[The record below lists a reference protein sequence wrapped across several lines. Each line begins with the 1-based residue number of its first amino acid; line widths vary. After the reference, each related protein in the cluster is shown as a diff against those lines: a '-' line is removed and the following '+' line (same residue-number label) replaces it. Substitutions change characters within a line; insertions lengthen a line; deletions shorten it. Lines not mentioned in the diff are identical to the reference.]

1 MPQFCIDERRSH
13 HVGVP
18 LMLIG
23 AGATYAATSLAMSAS
38 ERHALAAPQRLDIA
52 CFEFL
57 AWWWIAYFG
66 RSHLDRHGVPGRFR
80 LFTLRSYLD
89 GVSSHRRG
97 LQKVTDNTRD
107 EDLLREKARSSRDV
121 QGIMIAVVVLLLT
134 LIVIMETQAAERTT
148 YHRFLHA
155 PLFAVALATIIVWI
169 LSMDIFD
176 TVLNSFQVEVTEAF
190 NLRRFFY
197 REVGPLR
204 PDGGV
209 GFAGA
214 VSYGYLG
221 HALMP
226 IFVLMVFSWFEPSV
240 VGFAT
245 AMYVVL
251 AYPYYYGYWAIQ
263 AGSEH
268 VARGDVVEKTELVQ
282 HEQWVPLSDGQ
293 AEVFPRWV
301 VNRDGDRVV
310 ASITGD
316 VRRGSNGPAP
326 HRWPIMVLGSV
337 FLAASVVA
345 VV

>member
-13 HVGVP
+13 HVGVM

-23 AGATYAATSLAMSAS
+23 AGATYAVTSLVMSAS
-38 ERHALAAPQRLDIA
+38 ERHALTAPQRLDIG

-57 AWWWIAYFG
+57 GWWWIAYFG
-66 RSHLDRHGVPGRFR
+66 RSYLDRHGTPGRFR

-97 LQKVTDNTRD
+97 MQKVTEDTRD

-134 LIVIMETQAAERTT
+134 LIVVAEPPAGERTE
-148 YHRFLHA
+148 YERFLHG
-155 PLFAVALATIIVWI
+155 PLFGVALATIIAWI

-197 REVGPLR
+197 RKIGPFN
-204 PDGGV
+204 PDRGV

-226 IFVLMVFSWFEPSV
+226 IFVLMVFSWFEPVV

-251 AYPYYYGYWAIQ
+251 AYPYYYGYWAIK
-263 AGSEH
+263 AGAEN
-268 VARGDVVEKTELVQ
+268 VDRAKAENTELVPD
-282 HEQWVPLSDGQ
+282 EQWTPLTESR
-293 AEVFPRWV
+293 AEVLPRWV
-301 VNRDGDRVV
+301 VNRDGDKVV

-316 VRRGSNGPAP
+316 VHRGSAGPEP
-326 HRWPIMVLGSV
+326 HRWPIVVLGSV